1 MIKKNILSLS
11 LLLLFSTASLYARPR
26 KGCTLSPE
34 APTDVLLLV
43 GSIGTFYGSS
53 VVMKAVRKIAAK

>member
-1 MIKKNILSLS
+1 MSKKSILSLS
-11 LLLLFSTASLYARPR
+11 LLLLCSTVSLYGRPR
-26 KGCTLSPE
+26 HGCTNSPE

-53 VVMKAVRKIAAK
+53 FVMKAVRKIAAK